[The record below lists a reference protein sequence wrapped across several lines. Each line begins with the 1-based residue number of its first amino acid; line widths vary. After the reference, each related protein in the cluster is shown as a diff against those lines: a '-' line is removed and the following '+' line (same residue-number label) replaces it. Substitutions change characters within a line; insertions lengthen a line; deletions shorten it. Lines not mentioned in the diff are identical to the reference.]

1 MEFST
6 IYDVCVGSGRP
17 FKHIQEMLDAI
28 EERIKQDDETTA
40 ATQLVKMLGECG
52 FKSSSCTVE
61 RARKTLG
68 WTLTL
73 PSYVIRIFSMIHWGT
88 AIERIL

>member
-17 FKHIQEMLDAI
+17 FKLIREMLDAI
-28 EERIKQDDETTA
+28 KERIKQDNETMA
-40 ATQLVKMLGECG
+40 ATQLMKMLGECS
-52 FKSSSCTVE
+52 FKISTRTVE

-73 PSYVIRIFSMIHWGT
+73 PSYLIRIFSTIHWQS
-88 AIERIL
+88 IQFN